1 MSAFRNA
8 TEQRSTDQNYRSLRR
23 KLPSFASAVKAM
35 GRYLAVLIPRLLTK
49 GEAWVDR
56 GAMQF
61 ERRHT
66 EQELASLN
74 FKARAKGFKL
84 IPITEAS

>member
-1 MSAFRNA
+1 
-8 TEQRSTDQNYRSLRR
+8 
-23 KLPSFASAVKAM
+23 M
-35 GRYLAVLIPRLLTK
+35 GRYLAVLIYRLLTK

-66 EQELASLN
+66 EQELAGLN
-74 FKARAKGFKL
+74 FRARAQDFKL